1 MKIFFYKSVL
11 ILFLFL
17 IGFHYSFNYVV
28 KTTKRYIESTISK
41 ENIEHIKKK
50 IKDEMK
56 VAVNKDKFIST
67 EDANLIN
74 QFLDK
79 VFKDLDKN

>member
-28 KTTKRYIESTISK
+28 KTTKRNIESNISK
-41 ENIEHIKKK
+41 EKIEYIKKK

-56 VAVNKDKFIST
+56 VAINKDKFIST

-79 VFKDLDKN
+79 ISKNLNKN

>member
-28 KTTKRYIESTISK
+28 KTTKRNIESNISK
-41 ENIEHIKKK
+41 EKIEYIKKK

-56 VAVNKDKFIST
+56 VAINKDKFIST

-79 VFKDLDKN
+79 ISEDLNKN

>member
-1 MKIFFYKSVL
+1 MKIFFYKSIL
-11 ILFLFL
+11 IFFLFL

-28 KTTKRYIESTISK
+28 KTTKRYIDNSLSK
-41 ENIEHIKKK
+41 EKIEHIKTK

-56 VAVNKDKFIST
+56 VAVNKDKFISA

-79 VFKDLDKN
+79 IFKDLNKN

>member
-17 IGFHYSFNYVV
+17 IGFHYSFNYVF
-28 KTTKRYIESTISK
+28 KTTKRNIESNISREK
-41 ENIEHIKKK
+41 IEYIKKK

-56 VAVNKDKFIST
+56 VAINKDKFIST

-74 QFLDK
+74 QFLNKISEDLN
-79 VFKDLDKN
+79 KD

>member
-28 KTTKRYIESTISK
+28 KTTKRNIESNISREK
-41 ENIEHIKKK
+41 VEYIKKK

-56 VAVNKDKFIST
+56 VAINKDKFIST

-74 QFLDK
+74 QFLNK
-79 VFKDLDKN
+79 ISEDLNKN

>member
-28 KTTKRYIESTISK
+28 KTTKRNIESNISREK
-41 ENIEHIKKK
+41 IEYIKKK

-56 VAVNKDKFIST
+56 VAINKDKFIST

-74 QFLDK
+74 QFLNKISEDLN
-79 VFKDLDKN
+79 KD